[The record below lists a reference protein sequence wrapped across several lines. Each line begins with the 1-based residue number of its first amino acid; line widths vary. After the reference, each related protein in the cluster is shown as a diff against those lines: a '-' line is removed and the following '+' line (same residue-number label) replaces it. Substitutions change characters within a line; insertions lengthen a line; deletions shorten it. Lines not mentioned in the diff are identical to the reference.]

1 MTRLRRLTETVE
13 PDGVVPKESEDVAY
27 SWVATQER
35 FAEVV
40 AKALGANRVAL
51 DTEFHRERTYWPKVA
66 LLQLKVDAETF
77 LVDPLVVDLAPL
89 AEVLNSDV
97 VFVMHAASQDI
108 EVLERACG
116 MGPKHLFDTQVAAGF
131 TGMSTPSLSALVE
144 RYIGL
149 RLPKGDRLTDWFERP
164 LRKNQQDYAADDV
177 RYLFEIHDQLTST
190 LTETGRLDW
199 ALTECELAHQSP
211 KPNRSPEL
219 AWTRIK
225 EARHLR
231 GKPRCVA
238 SVLAQWREITAQRKD
253 VPIRFILSDLALVGI
268 AQRAPTTLNELK
280 AVRGLDGRSLK
291 DAAGHEILSLVSDG
305 MRMTVDD
312 VATLDIDEGPQLGN
326 EMRAAVTLV
335 SAWISQVAKDE
346 ALDPALLA
354 TRSDI
359 NDLLRGAQ
367 NPRLGTGWRS
377 DLVGTRIE
385 DLVEG
390 RASLAFDPGGGLVL
404 EPRSAF
410 LAENKANF
418 EG

>member
-1 MTRLRRLTETVE
+1 VTRLRRLTETVE

-211 KPNRSPEL
+211 KPSRSPEL

>member
-1 MTRLRRLTETVE
+1 MTRRRRLAATTGSRDVASEKKEET
-13 PDGVVPKESEDVAY
+13 AY
-27 SWVATQER
+27 SWVQSQQE
-35 FAEVV
+35 FEKLIS
-40 AKALGANRVAL
+40 KALGAKRIAL

-66 LLQLKVDAETF
+66 LVQLRVSNETF
-77 LVDPLVVDLAPL
+77 LVDPLEINLSPF
-89 AEVLNSDV
+89 AEVLDSDV

-116 MGPKHLFDTQVAAGF
+116 RGPRHLFDTQVAAGF

-144 RYIGL
+144 RYVGL

-164 LRKNQQDYAADDV
+164 LRKNQSEYAANDV
-177 RYLFEIHDQLTST
+177 RYLFEVHDRLTAD
-190 LTETGRLDW
+190 LEERGRLDW
-199 ALTECELAHQSP
+199 ALTECQLLQSRS
-211 KPNRSPEL
+211 KPNVSPEL

-231 GKPRCVA
+231 GKSRCVA
-238 SVLAQWREITAQRKD
+238 SVLAEWREVTAQRKD
-253 VPIRFILSDLALVGI
+253 VPIRFLLSDLALVGI

-280 AVRGLDGRSLK
+280 SIRGLDGRTLK
-291 DAAGHEILSLVSDG
+291 EHAGQEILGLVSEG
-305 MRMTVDD
+305 KRMTSDE

-359 NDLLRGAQ
+359 NDLLRGAE
-367 NPRLGTGWRS
+367 NPRLGAGWRS
-377 DLVGTRIE
+377 ELVGTRIR

-390 RASLAFDPGGGLVL
+390 RASLAFDNKGGLVL
-404 EPRSAF
+404 EQRPT
-410 LAENKANF
+410 LIEQNKENF
-418 EG
+418 EW

>member
-1 MTRLRRLTETVE
+1 
-13 PDGVVPKESEDVAY
+13 
-27 SWVATQER
+27 
-35 FAEVV
+35 
-40 AKALGANRVAL
+40 
-51 DTEFHRERTYWPKVA
+51 
-66 LLQLKVDAETF
+66 
-77 LVDPLVVDLAPL
+77 
-89 AEVLNSDV
+89 
-97 VFVMHAASQDI
+97 MHAASQDI

-211 KPNRSPEL
+211 KPSRSPEL

-305 MRMTVDD
+305 MRMPVDD

-359 NDLLRGAQ
+359 NDLLRGAK

>member
-1 MTRLRRLTETVE
+1 VTRRRRLTATIEEADVIAE
-13 PDGVVPKESEDVAY
+13 ESEDVAY
-27 SWVATQER
+27 SWIETKDR

-40 AKALGANRVAL
+40 TRALQTDRVAL

-66 LLQLKVDAETF
+66 LLQLKIDAETF
-77 LVDPLVVDLAPL
+77 LVDPLVVDLEPL
-89 AEVLNSDV
+89 VEVLNSDV

-116 MGPKHLFDTQVAAGF
+116 TAPKHLFDTQVAAGF

-144 RYIGL
+144 RYVGI

-164 LRKNQQDYAADDV
+164 LRKNQQDYAANDV
-177 RYLFEIHDQLTST
+177 RYLFEVHDQLLSD
-190 LTETGRLDW
+190 LEETGRLDW
-199 ALTECELAHQSP
+199 ALTECELAHQRL
-211 KPNRSPEL
+211 KPSLSPEL

-238 SVLAQWREITAQRKD
+238 SVLAQWRELTAQRKD

-268 AQRAPTTLNELK
+268 AQRAPNTLNELK
-280 AVRGLDGRSLK
+280 AIRGLDGRSVK
-291 DAAGHEILSLVSDG
+291 DAAGQEILSLVSDG
-305 MRMTVDD
+305 MRMTDD
-312 VATLDIDEGPQLGN
+312 EVATLDVDEGPQLGN

-359 NDLLRGAQ
+359 NDLLRGAK

-390 RASLAFDPGGGLVL
+390 RASLAFDNGGGLVL
-404 EPRSAF
+404 EPRPGF
-410 LAENKANF
+410 VAENKANF
-418 EG
+418 DG

>member
-1 MTRLRRLTETVE
+1 VTRRRRLTATIEEADVIAE
-13 PDGVVPKESEDVAY
+13 ESEDVAY
-27 SWVATQER
+27 SWIETKER

-40 AKALGANRVAL
+40 TRALQTDRVAL

-66 LLQLKVDAETF
+66 LLQLKIDAETF
-77 LVDPLVVDLAPL
+77 LVDPLVVDLEPL
-89 AEVLNSDV
+89 VEVLNSDV

-116 MGPKHLFDTQVAAGF
+116 TAPKHLFDTQVAAGF

-144 RYIGL
+144 RYVGI

-164 LRKNQQDYAADDV
+164 LRKNQQDYAANDV
-177 RYLFEIHDQLTST
+177 RYLFEVHDQLLSD
-190 LTETGRLDW
+190 LEETGRLDW
-199 ALTECELAHQSP
+199 ALTECELAHQRL
-211 KPNRSPEL
+211 KPSLSPEF

-268 AQRAPTTLNELK
+268 AQRAPNTLNELK
-280 AVRGLDGRSLK
+280 AIRGLDGRSVK
-291 DAAGHEILSLVSDG
+291 DAAGQEILSLVSDG
-305 MRMTVDD
+305 MRMTDD
-312 VATLDIDEGPQLGN
+312 EVATLDVDEGPQLGN

-359 NDLLRGAQ
+359 NDLLRGAK

-390 RASLAFDPGGGLVL
+390 RASLAFDNGGGLVL
-404 EPRSAF
+404 EPRPGF
-410 LAENKANF
+410 VAENKANF
-418 EG
+418 DG

>member
-1 MTRLRRLTETVE
+1 MTRRRRLTATIEEADVIAE
-13 PDGVVPKESEDVAY
+13 ESEDVAY
-27 SWVATQER
+27 SWIETKDR

-40 AKALGANRVAL
+40 TRALQTDRVAL

-66 LLQLKVDAETF
+66 LLQLKIDAETF
-77 LVDPLVVDLAPL
+77 LVDPLVVDLEPL
-89 AEVLNSDV
+89 VEVLNSDV

-116 MGPKHLFDTQVAAGF
+116 TAPKHLFDTQVAAGF

-144 RYIGL
+144 RYVGI

-164 LRKNQQDYAADDV
+164 LRKNQQDYAANDV
-177 RYLFEIHDQLTST
+177 RYLFEVHDQLLSD
-190 LTETGRLDW
+190 LEETGRLDW
-199 ALTECELAHQSP
+199 ALTECELAHQRL
-211 KPNRSPEL
+211 KPSLSPEL

-268 AQRAPTTLNELK
+268 AQRAPNTLNELK
-280 AVRGLDGRSLK
+280 AIRGLDGRSVK
-291 DAAGHEILSLVSDG
+291 DAAGQEILSLVSDG
-305 MRMTVDD
+305 MRMTDD
-312 VATLDIDEGPQLGN
+312 EVATLDVDEGPQLGN

-359 NDLLRGAQ
+359 NDLLRGAK

-390 RASLAFDPGGGLVL
+390 RASLAFDNGGGLVL
-404 EPRSAF
+404 EPRPGF
-410 LAENKANF
+410 VAENKANF
-418 EG
+418 DG

>member
-1 MTRLRRLTETVE
+1 MTRRRRLTATIEEADVIAE
-13 PDGVVPKESEDVAY
+13 ESEDVAY
-27 SWVATQER
+27 SWIETKER

-40 AKALGANRVAL
+40 TRALQTDRVAL

-66 LLQLKVDAETF
+66 LLQLKIDAETF
-77 LVDPLVVDLAPL
+77 LVDPLVVDLEPL
-89 AEVLNSDV
+89 VEVLNSDV

-116 MGPKHLFDTQVAAGF
+116 TAPKHLFDTQVAAGF

-144 RYIGL
+144 RYVGI

-164 LRKNQQDYAADDV
+164 LRKNQQDYAANDV
-177 RYLFEIHDQLTST
+177 RYLFEVHDQLLSD
-190 LTETGRLDW
+190 LKETGRLDW
-199 ALTECELAHQSP
+199 ALTECELAHQRL
-211 KPNRSPEL
+211 KPSLSPEL

-268 AQRAPTTLNELK
+268 AQRAPNTLNELK
-280 AVRGLDGRSLK
+280 AIRGLDGRSVK
-291 DAAGHEILSLVSDG
+291 DAAGQEILSLVSDG
-305 MRMTVDD
+305 MRMTDD
-312 VATLDIDEGPQLGN
+312 EVATLDVDEGPQLGN

-359 NDLLRGAQ
+359 NDLLRGAK

-390 RASLAFDPGGGLVL
+390 RASLAFDNGGGLVL
-404 EPRSAF
+404 EPRPGF
-410 LAENKANF
+410 VAENKANF
-418 EG
+418 DG

>member
-199 ALTECELAHQSP
+199 ALTECELAQSP
-211 KPNRSPEL
+211 KPSRSPEL

-359 NDLLRGAQ
+359 NDLLRGAK

>member
-1 MTRLRRLTETVE
+1 VTRRRRLTATIEEADVIAE
-13 PDGVVPKESEDVAY
+13 ESEDVAY
-27 SWVATQER
+27 SWIETKER

-40 AKALGANRVAL
+40 TRALQTDRVAL

-66 LLQLKVDAETF
+66 LLQLKIDAETF
-77 LVDPLVVDLAPL
+77 LVDPLVVDLEPL
-89 AEVLNSDV
+89 VEVLNSDV

-116 MGPKHLFDTQVAAGF
+116 TAPKHLFDTQVAAGF

-144 RYIGL
+144 RYVGI

-164 LRKNQQDYAADDV
+164 LRKNQQDYAANDV
-177 RYLFEIHDQLTST
+177 RYLFEVHDQLLSD
-190 LTETGRLDW
+190 LEETGRLDW
-199 ALTECELAHQSP
+199 ALTECELAHQRL
-211 KPNRSPEL
+211 KPSLSPEL

-268 AQRAPTTLNELK
+268 AQRAPNTLNELK
-280 AVRGLDGRSLK
+280 AIRGLDGRSVK
-291 DAAGHEILSLVSDG
+291 DAAGQEILSLVSDG
-305 MRMTVDD
+305 MRMTDD
-312 VATLDIDEGPQLGN
+312 EVATLDVDEGPQLGN

-359 NDLLRGAQ
+359 NDLLRGAK

-390 RASLAFDPGGGLVL
+390 RASLAFDNGGGLVL
-404 EPRSAF
+404 EPRPGF
-410 LAENKANF
+410 VAENKANF
-418 EG
+418 DG

>member
-1 MTRLRRLTETVE
+1 MTRRRRLTATIEEADVIAE
-13 PDGVVPKESEDVAY
+13 ESEDVAY
-27 SWVATQER
+27 SWIETKDR

-40 AKALGANRVAL
+40 TRALQTDRVAL

-66 LLQLKVDAETF
+66 LLQLKIDAETF
-77 LVDPLVVDLAPL
+77 LVDPLVVDLEPL
-89 AEVLNSDV
+89 VEVLNSDV

-116 MGPKHLFDTQVAAGF
+116 TAPKHLFDTQVAAGF

-144 RYIGL
+144 RYVGI

-164 LRKNQQDYAADDV
+164 LRKNQQDYAANDV
-177 RYLFEIHDQLTST
+177 RYLFEVHDQLLSD
-190 LTETGRLDW
+190 LEETGRLDW
-199 ALTECELAHQSP
+199 ALTECELAHQRL
-211 KPNRSPEL
+211 KPSLSPEL

-238 SVLAQWREITAQRKD
+238 SVLAQWRELTAQRKD

-268 AQRAPTTLNELK
+268 AQRAPNTLNELK
-280 AVRGLDGRSLK
+280 AIRGLDGRSVK
-291 DAAGHEILSLVSDG
+291 DAAGQEILSLVSDG
-305 MRMTVDD
+305 MRMTDD
-312 VATLDIDEGPQLGN
+312 EVATLDVDEGPQLGN

-359 NDLLRGAQ
+359 NDLLRGAK

-390 RASLAFDPGGGLVL
+390 RASLAFDNGGGLVL
-404 EPRSAF
+404 EPRPGF
-410 LAENKANF
+410 VAENKANF
-418 EG
+418 DG

>member
-1 MTRLRRLTETVE
+1 MTRLRRLTATAE
-13 PDGVVPKESEDVAY
+13 PNGVVAEKSESVTY
-27 SWVATQER
+27 SWVATQEH
-35 FAEVV
+35 FAGVI
-40 AKALGANRVAL
+40 AKALKVNRVAL

-66 LLQLKVDAETF
+66 LLQLKVEAETF

-89 AEVLNSDV
+89 AEVLTSDV
-97 VFVMHAASQDI
+97 VFVMHAAAQDI

-116 MGPKHLFDTQVAAGF
+116 VGPKYLFDTQVAAGF

-164 LRKNQQDYAADDV
+164 LRKNQQDYAANDV
-177 RYLFEIHDQLTST
+177 RYLFEVHDQLISA
-190 LTETGRLDW
+190 LKETGRLDW
-199 ALTECELAHQSP
+199 ALTECELARQRF
-211 KPNRSPEL
+211 KPNLSPEL

-238 SVLAQWREITAQRKD
+238 AVLAQWREITAQRKD

-280 AVRGLDGRSLK
+280 AIRGLDGRSLK
-291 DAAGHEILSLVSDG
+291 DAAGDEILGLVSDG
-305 MRMTVDD
+305 MRMAVDD
-312 VATLDIDEGPQLGN
+312 VATLDVDEGPQLGN

-346 ALDPALLA
+346 AIDPALLA

-359 NDLLRGAQ
+359 NDLLRGAK

-390 RASLAFDPGGGLVL
+390 RASLAFDAGGGLVL

-410 LAENKANF
+410 DAENKPNF
-418 EG
+418 DG

>member
-1 MTRLRRLTETVE
+1 MTRRRRLTATVE
-13 PDGVVPKESEDVAY
+13 SGGAVAEETEDIAY
-27 SWVATQER
+27 FWVETQESL
-35 FAEVV
+35 AEVLV
-40 AKALGANRVAL
+40 KALKASRVAL

-66 LLQLKVDAETF
+66 LLQLKINDEIF
-77 LVDPLVVDLAPL
+77 LIDPLAVDLTPL

-116 MGPKHLFDTQVAAGF
+116 VGPRHLFDTQVAAGF

-144 RYIGL
+144 RYVGL

-164 LRKNQQDYAADDV
+164 LRKNQQDYAANDV
-177 RYLFEIHDQLTST
+177 QYLFEIHDRLVSD
-190 LTETGRLDW
+190 LKEAGRLDW
-199 ALTECELAHQSP
+199 ALIECELVHQRS
-211 KPNRSPEL
+211 KPNLSPDL

-238 SVLAQWREITAQRKD
+238 SVLAQWREVTAQRKD
-253 VPIRFILSDLALVGI
+253 VPIRFVLSDLALVGI
-268 AQRAPTTLNELK
+268 AQRAPTTINELK
-280 AVRGLDGRSLK
+280 AIRGLDGRSLK
-291 DAAGHEILSLVSDG
+291 EPAGQEILSLVSDG
-305 MRMTVDD
+305 MRMPADE
-312 VATLDIDEGPQLGN
+312 VATLDIDDGPQLGN

-359 NDLLRGAQ
+359 NDLLRGAK
-367 NPRLGTGWRS
+367 NPRLATGWRS
-377 DLVGTRIE
+377 ELVGARIE

-390 RASLAFDPGGGLVL
+390 RASLAFDSSGGLVL

-410 LAENKANF
+410 VGENKANF
-418 EG
+418 DG

>member
-1 MTRLRRLTETVE
+1 MTRRRRLTATIEEADVIAE
-13 PDGVVPKESEDVAY
+13 ESEDVAY
-27 SWVATQER
+27 SWIETKER

-40 AKALGANRVAL
+40 TRALQTDRVAL

-66 LLQLKVDAETF
+66 LLQLKIDAETF
-77 LVDPLVVDLAPL
+77 LVDPLVVDLEPL
-89 AEVLNSDV
+89 VEVLNSDV

-116 MGPKHLFDTQVAAGF
+116 TAPKHLFDTQVAAGF

-144 RYIGL
+144 RYVGI

-164 LRKNQQDYAADDV
+164 LRKNQQDYAANDV
-177 RYLFEIHDQLTST
+177 RYLFEVHDQLLSD
-190 LTETGRLDW
+190 LEETGRLDW
-199 ALTECELAHQSP
+199 ALTECELAHQRL
-211 KPNRSPEL
+211 KPSLSPEL

-268 AQRAPTTLNELK
+268 AQRAPNTLNELK
-280 AVRGLDGRSLK
+280 AIRGLDGRSVK
-291 DAAGHEILSLVSDG
+291 DAAGQEILSLVSDG
-305 MRMTVDD
+305 MRMTDD
-312 VATLDIDEGPQLGN
+312 EVATLDVDEGPQLGN

-359 NDLLRGAQ
+359 NDLLRGAK

-390 RASLAFDPGGGLVL
+390 RASLAFDNGGGLVL
-404 EPRSAF
+404 EPRPGF
-410 LAENKANF
+410 VAENKANF
-418 EG
+418 DG

>member
-1 MTRLRRLTETVE
+1 MTRSRRLTPTVE
-13 PDGVVPKESEDVAY
+13 SDDGLAGENEDVAY
-27 SWVATQER
+27 SWVETQDAL
-35 FAEVV
+35 AEVV
-40 AKALGANRVAL
+40 TKALEVNRVAL

-66 LLQLKVDAETF
+66 LLQVKVDTETF
-77 LVDPLVVDLAPL
+77 LVDPLAVDLAPL
-89 AEVLNSDV
+89 AEVLDSDV

-116 MGPKHLFDTQVAAGF
+116 IGPRRLFDTQVAAGF

-144 RYIGL
+144 RYVGL

-164 LRKNQQDYAADDV
+164 LRRNQRDYAANDV
-177 RYLFEIHDQLTST
+177 KYLVEVHDRLVFD
-190 LTETGRLDW
+190 LKEAGRLDW
-199 ALTECELAHQSP
+199 ALTECEILHQKS
-211 KPNRSPEL
+211 KPNLSPGL

-238 SVLAQWREITAQRKD
+238 SVLAEWREITAQRKD
-253 VPIRFILSDLALVGI
+253 VPIRFVLSDLALVGI
-268 AQRAPTTLNELK
+268 AQRAPTTVTELK
-280 AVRGLDGRSLK
+280 AIRGLDGRSLK
-291 DAAGHEILSLVSDG
+291 EAAGQEILSLVSEG
-305 MRMTVDD
+305 MRMTADE
-312 VATLDIDEGPQLGN
+312 VATLDVDEGPQLGN

-359 NDLLRGAQ
+359 NDLLRGAKS
-367 NPRLGTGWRS
+367 PRLGTGWRS
-377 DLVGTRIE
+377 DLVGSRIA

-390 RASLAFDPGGGLVL
+390 RASLAFDSDGGLVL
-404 EPRSAF
+404 EPRSASVT
-410 LAENKANF
+410 ENKANF
-418 EG
+418 DG